1 MHLVTLT
8 ATMRRIYDDAA
19 ESSVADLLVVAFLGS
34 GGEEEEEDFIA
45 VVVKW
50 SSDAVLAVS
59 LAALR
64 SLLIQR

>member
-8 ATMRRIYDDAA
+8 ATMRRIYGDAA
-19 ESSVADLLVVAFLGS
+19 ESSVADHFGGGVLGS

-50 SSDAVLAVS
+50 SPRCSTRRIA
-59 LAALR
+59 R
-64 SLLIQR
+64 SFVRC